1 MRAAEQRPFRGAVA
15 GTVGIGSLLASPQ
28 GVPQHALASPI
39 DEPDVNDTDVP
50 DVRHTVFGDLKEVL
64 GTELPQYREL
74 LLQLT
79 LRDIRIRYKQAIM
92 GFAWAVLTPAL
103 VVAAG
108 ALVRF
113 AMAYVGGSELA
124 LREIASMA
132 AKALPWSFFVGA
144 IAFSTTS
151 LTANAALVTKV
162 FFPREVL
169 PLAAVLAQAFDSM
182 IGAACVL
189 LALPLLGVAFSPAL
203 LWVALL
209 APLLFAF
216 TAGIALLVSSANLFF
231 RDVKYL
237 VQVLTTFGIFF
248 TPVFFEPEMFGPV
261 GAQVMM
267 LNPLAPMLEGIR
279 LAVVEGHN
287 LAIPMAT
294 AAGVQVWSPW
304 LLAYSALWAAAA
316 LTAGIVLF
324 HRLEFVFAE
333 YA

>member
-1 MRAAEQRPFRGAVA
+1 M
-15 GTVGIGSLLASPQ
+15 
-28 GVPQHALASPI
+28 
-39 DEPDVNDTDVP
+39 
-50 DVRHTVFGDLKEVL
+50 L
-64 GTELPQYREL
+64 GGELPRYREL
-74 LLQLT
+74 ILQLT
-79 LRDIRIRYKQAIM
+79 LRDIRIRYKQAVM

-103 VVAAG
+103 IVAAG

-113 AMAYVGGSELA
+113 AMAYVGGTELA
-124 LREIASMA
+124 RQEIAGMA
-132 AKALPWSFFVGA
+132 AKALPWAFFVGA

-151 LTANAALVTKV
+151 LTANATLVTKV

-169 PLAAVLAQAFDSM
+169 PLSAVLAQAFDSM
-182 IGAACVL
+182 IGATCVL
-189 LALPLLGVAFSPAL
+189 VALPLLGVTYTAAI

-216 TAGIALLVSSANLFF
+216 TFGVALLVSSANLFF

-261 GAQVMM
+261 GAQLMM
-267 LNPLAPMLEGIR
+267 LNPLAPILEGIR

-287 LAIPMAT
+287 LAIPMTT
-294 AAGVQVWSPW
+294 AAGVLVWSPW
-304 LLAYSALWAAAA
+304 LLAYSAAWAAGT
-316 LTAGIVLF
+316 LLSGVVLF
-324 HRLEFVFAE
+324 HRFEFVFAE